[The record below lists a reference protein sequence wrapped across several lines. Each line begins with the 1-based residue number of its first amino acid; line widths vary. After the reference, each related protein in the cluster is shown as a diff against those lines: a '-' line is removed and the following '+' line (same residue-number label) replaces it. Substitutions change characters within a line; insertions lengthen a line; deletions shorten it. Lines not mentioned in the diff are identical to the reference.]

1 MKLRAPLGYIALGL
15 ALAVAVGLAI
25 GASWGHQPGSS
36 LARVVNLVPIPQ
48 PGDLLNGRA
57 TVAIVVDPELRP
69 TAGEASSLRE
79 FLYMGGRLIV
89 IGSGAGV
96 NELLR
101 SLNSNITVAEGVV
114 VNPTINA
121 GTPLAPLA
129 TFRNFTI
136 ALFNASPLELGPG
149 AEPLIEVPPNSR
161 ILVNGTLEGNGS
173 YVVAAYQ
180 QVGAGKL
187 IVISDPYIA
196 SGGLLSQADNSNAL
210 KLLINSTDAYL
221 VEFLWLSPPLQ
232 VFAQE
237 TLHFVRSLE
246 GQALVALLLTAVV
259 VLYHARPPTAEEV
272 EDEVDA
278 LLRLHPD
285 WDREKLIEIARER
298 SLPDG
303 QSDEG

>member
-1 MKLRAPLGYIALGL
+1 MALGL
-15 ALAVAVGLAI
+15 VLAAVVGLAI
-25 GASWGHQPGSS
+25 GASWGQQPGSS
-36 LARVVNLVPIPQ
+36 LARVVNLVPAPQ
-48 PGDLLNGRA
+48 PGSLFSGRA
-57 TVAIVVDPELRP
+57 NVAIVVDPELKP

-79 FLYMGGRLIV
+79 FLSMGGKVVV

-101 SLNSNITVAEGVV
+101 SLNSSITVADGVI
-114 VNPTINA
+114 VNPSINS

-129 TFRNFTI
+129 AFRNLTVV
-136 ALFNASPLELGPG
+136 LFNASPLELGPG
-149 AEPLIEVPPNSR
+149 AQPLMESPPNSSV
-161 ILVNGTLEGNGS
+161 LVNGTLSGDRS

-180 QVGAGKL
+180 QVGAGEL

-196 SGGLLSQADNSNAL
+196 SGELLSQADNSNAL

-221 VEFLWLSPPLQ
+221 VEFLWLRPPLQ

-237 TLHFVRSLE
+237 ALYFVRSLK

-259 VLYHARPPTAEEV
+259 VLYPARSAAREA
-272 EDEVDA
+272 EDEVKA
-278 LLRLHPD
+278 LLALHPD
-285 WDREKLIEIARER
+285 WDEEKLKDIAKGR

-303 QSDEG
+303 QSDKG